1 MDSII
6 IQKYQPNNYED
17 VKRIFSLGMKEQI
30 SKGIKIGWKSPS
42 VFGYLTFLFT
52 FGYLFSF
59 SCGIKALAF
68 GLFFYTGSVYSLYT
82 LYVRYISIL
91 RFILETGQK
100 I

>member
-42 VFGYLTFLFT
+42 VFGYLTSLFT

-59 SCGIKALAF
+59 SHCSLILILA
-68 GLFFYTGSVYSLYT
+68 
-82 LYVRYISIL
+82 
-91 RFILETGQK
+91 EQK
-100 I
+100 IKTLKDVFLQFKNVLKGQSNYTRKNY